1 MVSKESNGM
10 GRFDGKVAVLTGAA
24 SAVDGELMG
33 FSGAVAWRF
42 MREGGKGVVLTDM
55 KDEAGEKSAAS
66 LRKAGFD
73 AVYSHLEVTDESQ
86 WKAAVEVARKRYG
99 RLDLL
104 VNAAGIIDRRSINDT
119 PVDEWRRVMDVSA
132 TGVFLGT
139 KICAGLLGQSGGGAI
154 VNISSMASKMAGAYG
169 AAYATS
175 RSAILQF
182 TKVAAIQYA
191 GQGTRVNAVLP
202 GWVHTPF
209 TTWAHDDVA
218 QRDARTQRIPLG
230 RWGTPEEIAAVILF
244 LGSDDA
250 AYVTATEILVDG
262 GVIAAVGA
270 PSPKTK

>member
-1 MVSKESNGM
+1 M
-10 GRFDGKVAVLTGAA
+10 GRFDGKVALLTGAA

-33 FSGAVAWRF
+33 FSGATAWRF
-42 MREGGKGVVLTDM
+42 MREGGRGVVLTDM
-55 KDEAGEKSAAS
+55 KDETGEKSAAS

-73 AVYSHLEVTDESQ
+73 AVYAHLEVTDEAQ
-86 WKAAVEVARKRYG
+86 WKAAVEVSRKRFG

-104 VNAAGIIDRRSINDT
+104 VNAAGTIDRRSIADT

-139 KICAGLLGQSGGGAI
+139 KTCASLLGQSGGGAI
-154 VNISSMASKMAGAYG
+154 VNISSMASRMAGSYG

-175 RSAILQF
+175 RAAIVQF

-209 TTWAHDDVA
+209 TTWAHDDET
-218 QRDARTQRIPLG
+218 QRNSRTQRVPLG
-230 RWGTPEEIAAVILF
+230 RWGKPEEIAAVILF

-250 AYVTATEILVDG
+250 SYVTATEVLVDG
-262 GVIAAVGA
+262 GVIAAVGGA
-270 PSPKTK
+270 LSPKTK